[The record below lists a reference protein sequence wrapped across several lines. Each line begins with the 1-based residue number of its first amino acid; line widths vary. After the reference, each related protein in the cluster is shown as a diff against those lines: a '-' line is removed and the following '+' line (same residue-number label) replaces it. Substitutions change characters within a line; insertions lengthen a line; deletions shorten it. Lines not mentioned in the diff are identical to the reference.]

1 MVELRVIMEAIGN
14 CRSFKEI
21 EAKVFAPPEQW
32 AESIAKDHLGKDMK
46 TTQLRKVFT
55 SIKQMELKSK
65 GKRDDEAF
73 NDPSLYMMIPHLA
86 YAKARG
92 FIKDGFYNLIKTVIG
107 DGNNSK
113 IQSVGDFKRFA
124 EFMTAI
130 VAYHKQYS
138 K

>member
-1 MVELRVIMEAIGN
+1 MVEFQIIMQRIGT
-14 CRSFKEI
+14 CHSFSEI
-21 EAKVFAPPEQW
+21 EAQDFAPPEQW
-32 AESIAKDHLGKDMK
+32 AESIAKNQLGKDMK

-55 SIKQMELKSK
+55 SIKQMELKAK
-65 GKRDDEAF
+65 GKKDDEAF
-73 NDPSLYMMIPHLA
+73 NDPSLYMMLPHLA

-92 FIKDGFYNLIKTVIG
+92 FIKQGFYSLIKTVIG

-113 IQSVGDFKRFA
+113 IRSVGDFKRFA